1 MLQSPTSE
9 TKPSKK
15 CAKKGKKNNKG
26 DGKKLNRLFNLVDK
40 NKDGEATASAEA
52 ESTIEDTEI
61 VEATNGRKKANRFY
75 LSKIQAV
82 EKLLIGMRKKKKKG
96 QQSQEHRFVCLFVC
110 AGLVMGRPQICINWS
125 PRGWQ
130 NLYRHQEGKTNNPD
144 SLSRPVQSYK
154 DLSGVK
160 AEFKSV
166 SLHQYFEFC
175 NTLRHWLAQRF
186 QNKIEEEHF

>member
-15 CAKKGKKNNKG
+15 CAKKGKKKNKG

-40 NKDGEATASAEA
+40 NKDGEATASAAA

-82 EKLLIGMRKKKKKG
+82 EKLLIGMRKKKRKG

-110 AGLVMGRPQICINWS
+110 LCRSFILISSNGSSPNITWS
-125 PRGWQ
+125 PRG
-130 NLYRHQEGKTNNPD
+130 
-144 SLSRPVQSYK
+144 
-154 DLSGVK
+154 
-160 AEFKSV
+160 
-166 SLHQYFEFC
+166 
-175 NTLRHWLAQRF
+175 
-186 QNKIEEEHF
+186 

>member
-110 AGLVMGRPQICINWS
+110 AGLVMGRPQILLRAQGVGRI
-125 PRGWQ
+125 
-130 NLYRHQEGKTNNPD
+130 
-144 SLSRPVQSYK
+144 SL
-154 DLSGVK
+154 D
-160 AEFKSV
+160 
-166 SLHQYFEFC
+166 
-175 NTLRHWLAQRF
+175 
-186 QNKIEEEHF
+186 NKREKQTILIL